1 MTYSLPGYS
10 LFRRDRVKR
19 KGGGVAIY
27 VRNDLHA
34 TESSVCEI
42 KRDIELL
49 WVSFEYGTRRCYI
62 GALYHPPAPIYKMDD
77 LRDAIERTLEGIFN
91 QSGDSLVVLGG
102 DFNKL
107 QDEYFLSLGLLVEFN
122 DATHAGHS
130 LDRIYV
136 SEHVYSS
143 CYAFDAIV
151 KNFSQGRCGQS

>member
-1 MTYSLPGYS
+1 
-10 LFRRDRVKR
+10 
-19 KGGGVAIY
+19 
-27 VRNDLHA
+27 
-34 TESSVCEI
+34 
-42 KRDIELL
+42 
-49 WVSFEYGTRRCYI
+49 
-62 GALYHPPAPIYKMDD
+62 MDD

-130 LDRIYV
+130 LDRIYA

-151 KNFSQGRCGQS
+151 KTSHKAVVVRADGVKIDTHKIKRYITIALENQIIMQPSSNI